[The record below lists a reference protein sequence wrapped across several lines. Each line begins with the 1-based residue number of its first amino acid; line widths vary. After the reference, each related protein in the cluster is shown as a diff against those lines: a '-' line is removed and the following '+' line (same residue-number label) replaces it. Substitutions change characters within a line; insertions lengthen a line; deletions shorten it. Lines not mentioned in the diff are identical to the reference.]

1 MWNQSNYDKRS
12 HICRVECKAQNEFV
26 FCEIWQIALGCSSL
40 YGLQLLVLKE
50 NDKYLRDVLARIVLL
65 KQAQLL
71 RTFDVPR
78 TFSLLPCRVSL

>member
-40 YGLQLLVLKE
+40 YSPQLLAIKKMIE
-50 NDKYLRDVLARIVLL
+50 
-65 KQAQLL
+65 
-71 RTFDVPR
+71 VPKR
-78 TFSLLPCRVSL
+78 RPCKNCSSKAGSTVAYF